1 MRLEIF
7 FSSYE
12 DTSSL
17 LTWASVIRQFN
28 TLAEFDLTCCE
39 PDISGSKELTESLAC
54 HIGLKKLSYHGIS
67 IGRDGFEALAALLRN
82 PLSKLKKLVLKERH
96 SNDEQIIVDD
106 EEARVLSSGLNE
118 NNSLTDLTLS
128 GNHIGQRGWK
138 ALFDVLKNTNCRLE
152 NLDIQASSLDDS
164 LAIYL
169 ADALQNN
176 STLKRFRLIGT
187 LQMFRLIES
196 SNITNT
202 SWQQLFAS
210 LLQRQNSTLECLCL
224 SSRLND
230 GTIQLL
236 ASTLAINSRLIELN
250 LSSIGDSVTDAG
262 WDTLFIALRSSTS
275 ALKKLD
281 LTENTITDNSIGC
294 LADTLANN
302 NSLRELELNR
312 SHLVTTAGWQTF
324 FTILQCQTSVLEK
337 IGLSENPINDQVLV
351 SLTNALASNTKLRDL
366 NLQGYYPESNIT
378 SQGLQTFSAVF
389 ENPITALER
398 LDFTHEEL
406 NTDSESVVD
415 DDVICS
421 FANALVNNNKLRE
434 LIFHSTSHVDV
445 GGQNDYRSILHN
457 SISSVGYDAIS
468 RTLCNP
474 STILDTYHSNH
485 TLAKFGDDDKITLLP
500 SNLRSLLRYNR
511 EESKCKVAR
520 MKIIKTHFS
529 GSDIK
534 SQVKVFTDMK
544 SNVLPTA
551 IAWIVK
557 DDGQHRL
564 DDLLFAL
571 LRNAPH
577 LYDTKSKNKKRK
589 ASS

>member
-1 MRLEIF
+1 
-7 FSSYE
+7 
-12 DTSSL
+12 
-17 LTWASVIRQFN
+17 
-28 TLAEFDLTCCE
+28 
-39 PDISGSKELTESLAC
+39 
-54 HIGLKKLSYHGIS
+54 
-67 IGRDGFEALAALLRN
+67 
-82 PLSKLKKLVLKERH
+82 
-96 SNDEQIIVDD
+96 
-106 EEARVLSSGLNE
+106 
-118 NNSLTDLTLS
+118 
-128 GNHIGQRGWK
+128 
-138 ALFDVLKNTNCRLE
+138 
-152 NLDIQASSLDDS
+152 
-164 LAIYL
+164 
-169 ADALQNN
+169 
-176 STLKRFRLIGT
+176 
-187 LQMFRLIES
+187 
-196 SNITNT
+196 
-202 SWQQLFAS
+202 
-210 LLQRQNSTLECLCL
+210 
-224 SSRLND
+224 
-230 GTIQLL
+230 
-236 ASTLAINSRLIELN
+236 
-250 LSSIGDSVTDAG
+250 
-262 WDTLFIALRSSTS
+262 
-275 ALKKLD
+275 
-281 LTENTITDNSIGC
+281 
-294 LADTLANN
+294 
-302 NSLRELELNR
+302 
-312 SHLVTTAGWQTF
+312 
-324 FTILQCQTSVLEK
+324 
-337 IGLSENPINDQVLV
+337 V

-445 GGQNDYRSILHN
+445 GGQNDYHSILHN
-457 SISSVGYDAIS
+457 SISSVGYDAIIQ
-468 RTLCNP
+468 TLCNP

-485 TLAKFGDDDKITLLP
+485 TLTKFGDDDKITLLP

-534 SQVKVFTDMK
+534 TQVKVFTDME